1 MNLMQ
6 NKTDNMNLNIVSIEK
21 LNRNKV
27 LDCACGCMIVIMIL
41 HHIFI
46 RAHLNNTIEYYYFS
60 NLTTFFMPWF
70 FYKSGMFFKP
80 LNNNRTKDKIK
91 KHLNKLLIPWLSF
104 SIIGVAV
111 QFIVFILFEES
122 SFKSFFYSIV
132 ASFIYKQAPYANI
145 VLWYLITLFI
155 VKSLYLI
162 YGRYL
167 IKNKYIILVLIL
179 NIICSMH
186 LIPLP
191 QIINN
196 SLLGLFFYAIG
207 YRLKFIENRGII
219 ITILLISIFILVFV
233 PSNISFVTCRINN
246 GYLLIW
252 MIYSVCMILIV
263 NYLFSLWENKILE
276 TIGKNSLSYY
286 VVHFPILFFISKW
299 NEYCNFFSNME
310 ILLIMIFVSIILLPI
325 LSKMLKHSPYN
336 KLLGI

>member
-1 MNLMQ
+1 MY
-6 NKTDNMNLNIVSIEK
+6 KKADSMNLNKVTIEN
-21 LNRNKV
+21 LNRNKA
-27 LDCACGCMIVIMIL
+27 LDCACGCMIIIMIL

-46 RAHLNNTIEYYYFS
+46 RSHLNNTIEYYYYS

-80 LNNNRTKDKIK
+80 LNYNRSKNKIK
-91 KHLNKLLIPWLSF
+91 KYINRLLIPWLAF
-104 SIIGVAV
+104 SIIGVCV
-111 QFIVFILFEES
+111 QFIVLILFEES

-132 ASFIYKQAPYANI
+132 TCFIYKQAPLANI

-155 VKSLYLI
+155 VKSVYSI
-162 YGRYL
+162 YGKYL
-167 IKNKYIILVLIL
+167 IKNQYIIFVLIL
-179 NIICSMH
+179 SIVCSMH
-186 LIPLP
+186 LITLP

-196 SLLGLFFYAIG
+196 TLLGIFFYAIG
-207 YRLKFIENRGII
+207 YRVKNVENKAVIVP
-219 ITILLISIFILVFV
+219 ILLISIFIFVFV
-233 PSNISFVTCRINN
+233 PSNISFVTGRINN
-246 GYLLIW
+246 GYLLVW
-252 MIYSVCMILIV
+252 MIYSVCMILTV
-263 NYLFSLWENKILE
+263 NYLFSLWHNKIFE

-299 NEYCNFFSNME
+299 NECCDFFSNME